1 MLTKTLVSFPG
12 LGIGEFEVDN
22 VAFKIGENFSLYWYG
37 IIITFGIIFA
47 FLYTVFRG
55 YYEKIKTDDIIDV
68 TLWTVI
74 LGVIGARLYYVLTSL
89 DNYIPD
95 PFDFFEFVKNV
106 FNLRQGG
113 LAIYGGIICGI
124 LGIVIAT
131 KIKKMNTI
139 KLMDMAGPGVMLAQA
154 MGRWGNFFNGE
165 AFGGIVSEGH
175 PLYFIRMGLISNN
188 SISDFSTTDMVYV
201 HPTFLYESIWNIV
214 GFVIIQF
221 FYKKKKFNG
230 QIACMYLSWYGF
242 GRMFIEGLRTD
253 SLYIPG
259 TEIRIS
265 QLVGFLSFIIFG
277 ALLIAGL
284 IYSKKFNEPNVKLSK
299 FDEMIRPDLEPKP
312 VFFAKKEK
320 KTEFK
325 AENEEK
331 TTNDTGDEKNGEDN

>member
-89 DNYIPD
+89 DNYIPE

-124 LGIVIAT
+124 LGIVIST

-154 MGRWGNFFNGE
+154 IGRWGNFFNGE
-165 AFGGIVSEGH
+165 AHGCVVPENS
-175 PLYFIRMGLISNN
+175 PLYFLRMGLLPNEDSA
-188 SISDFSTTDMVYV
+188 FTTYYY
-201 HPTFLYESIWNIV
+201 HPTFLYESVWNII

-253 SLYIPG
+253 SLYVG
-259 TEIRIS
+259 SLRIS
-265 QLVGFLSFIIFG
+265 QVVGLVSFVVFG

-284 IYSKKFNEPNVKLSK
+284 IYSKKFNDPNVKLSK
-299 FDEMIRPDLEPKP
+299 FDEMIKPDLEPNP
-312 VFFAKKEK
+312 VFFAKKQK
-320 KTEFK
+320 KVT
-325 AENEEK
+325 AEGTSEEN
-331 TTNDTGDEKNGEDN
+331 TTNDTGDGENGEDN